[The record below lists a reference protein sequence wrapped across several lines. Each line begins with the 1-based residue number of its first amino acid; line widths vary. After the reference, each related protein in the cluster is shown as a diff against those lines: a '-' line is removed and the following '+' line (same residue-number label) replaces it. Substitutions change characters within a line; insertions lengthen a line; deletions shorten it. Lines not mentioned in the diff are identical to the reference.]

1 MGTVHDLLL
10 AHGKQGALNL
20 DVRREVIEAA
30 ASYLSDEE
38 SGIGFLYSGW
48 CQAALPHRKLARD
61 DQIWEVSG
69 EQVRLIVEPGRK
81 PSQGF
86 DGELVPVGVPYGA
99 RARLILFYLQAEALR
114 TKSPDVRLGNSMR
127 NWLGR
132 MGVPIG
138 GSSVKAIREQAERLA
153 RCRLTFHVRR
163 GNSLG
168 LVNQSIV
175 EAAMFEPGQDDR
187 GSMFAERAKL
197 SDGFFQQL
205 QKHPVPLE
213 EAAIKSLSNN
223 SQALDIYAWL
233 AYRLHSLSEPKPI
246 TWRAL
251 KGQFGLGIG
260 AMNNF
265 RRLFLPN
272 LQLALAVYPDARV
285 DVSSAGVVLHPS
297 RPPVPPIKMLCWS

>member
-10 AHGKQGALNL
+10 AHGKQSALNL

-61 DQIWEVSG
+61 DQIWEVSS

-81 PSQGF
+81 PSRGF

-114 TKSPDVRLGNSMR
+114 TKSPEVLLGNSMR

-138 GSSVKAIREQAERLA
+138 GSSVKAIREQSERLA

-163 GNSLG
+163 GNILG

-175 EAAMFEPGQDDR
+175 EAAMFEPSQDDR
-187 GSMFAERAKL
+187 GTMFAERARL

-213 EAAIKSLSNN
+213 EAAIRALSNN
-223 SQALDIYAWL
+223 SQALDIYAWM
-233 AYRLHSLSEPKPI
+233 AYRLHSLAGPRPI
-246 TWRAL
+246 TWKAL
-251 KGQFGLGIG
+251 KGQFGMGIQ

-265 RRLFLPN
+265 RRLFLNN
-272 LQLALAVYPDARV
+272 LQLALAVYPDAQI
-285 DVSSAGVVLHPS
+285 DVTPEGITLHPS
-297 RPPVPPIKMLCWS
+297 RPPVAPRTKLIVG